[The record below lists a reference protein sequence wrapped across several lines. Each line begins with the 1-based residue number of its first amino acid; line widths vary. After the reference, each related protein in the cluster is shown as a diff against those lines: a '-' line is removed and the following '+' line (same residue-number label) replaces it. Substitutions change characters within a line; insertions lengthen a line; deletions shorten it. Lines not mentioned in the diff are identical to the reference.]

1 MMEPTTV
8 GIREAKI
15 NLSKLLKLV
24 RKGREVVLTD
34 RGVPVGKIV
43 PIEAEKL
50 PLEARIRRLESQGVI
65 EPGQHEEQRKIP
77 LPIPIPDDLAQR
89 MLREDRDS
97 GR

>member
-1 MMEPTTV
+1 MEPTTV

-50 PLEARIRRLESQGVI
+50 PLEARVRRLESQGVI
-65 EPGQHEEQRKIP
+65 EPGQHKEQQKIP
-77 LPIPIPDDLAQR
+77 AAIPIPHDLAQR
-89 MLREDRDS
+89 ILREDRDG

>member
-1 MMEPTTV
+1 MEPTTV

-24 RKGREVVLTD
+24 KKGREVVLTD

-43 PIEAEKL
+43 PIEEETL
-50 PLEARIRRLESQGVI
+50 PLEARVSRLESQGVI
-65 EPGQHEEQRKIP
+65 EPGPHKGQQKIP

-89 MLREDRDS
+89 ILREDRD
-97 GR
+97 GGN

>member
-1 MMEPTTV
+1 MEPTTV

-24 RKGREVVLTD
+24 RKGKEVILTD
-34 RGVPVGKIV
+34 RGEPVGKIV

-65 EPGQHEEQRKIP
+65 EPGQRREGQKVP
-77 LPIPIPDDLAQR
+77 LPIPVPDELAQR
-89 MLREDRDS
+89 ILREDRDG

>member
-1 MMEPTTV
+1 MEPTTV

-34 RGVPVGKIV
+34 RGEPVGKIV
-43 PIEAEKL
+43 PIEAETL

-65 EPGQHEEQRKIP
+65 EPGPHKERQRIP
-77 LPIPIPDDLAQR
+77 LPIPIPEDLAQR
-89 MLREDRDS
+89 ILREDRDG

>member
-1 MMEPTTV
+1 MEPTTV

-34 RGVPVGKIV
+34 RGEPIGKIV

-50 PLEARIRRLESQGVI
+50 PLEARVRRLESQGVI
-65 EPGQHEEQRKIP
+65 EPGPNKGQRKIP

-89 MLREDRDS
+89 ILHEDRES